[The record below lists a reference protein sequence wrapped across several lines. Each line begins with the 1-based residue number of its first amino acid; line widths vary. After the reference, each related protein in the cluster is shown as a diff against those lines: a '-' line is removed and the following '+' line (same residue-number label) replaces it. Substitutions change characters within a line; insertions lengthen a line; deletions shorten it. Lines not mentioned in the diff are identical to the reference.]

1 MQDSN
6 TRRNLQRLGLAL
18 LAVSSSGCVSLSR
31 DAPPLAKVAPD
42 WHATL
47 PHAGKTTQLVKWW
60 DGFRD
65 PALTT
70 LQRNAE
76 SDSPTLASAGASIE
90 KARATLASSRSGL
103 LPSLTGSGSVTRS
116 GQAGSSS
123 NEVAASTDKSGGL
136 DASWEVDLFGK
147 TREQA
152 KAAANRVTEE
162 ADDWHQARVSLA
174 AEVADDYVQYRA
186 CRKLET
192 VYRQELLS
200 QRDTIKATESSE
212 ASGLTA
218 TSDLALAKAGAAS
231 SSSTLKAQQADCE
244 ILIKSLAELVGGDET
259 LVRRT
264 LRAGPSTI
272 PVPSTFAVTSLP
284 ADALRQRPDI
294 AALEREIAASAA
306 DIGAAKA
313 DFYPSLSLGGSLTID
328 QSSLTGASRPWS
340 FGPSLS
346 IPLFDGGQRKSS
358 LKGAYADY
366 DIALA
371 NYQSGIRSAVNEV
384 ETALVHVDSTRK
396 QIGDAASA
404 AKSYRTY
411 FNAIDQNW
419 KAGGASLL
427 DREEARRSA
436 QSAEISLI
444 ELRRD
449 SVRYWIALYKA
460 LGGGWG
466 DKAVG
471 ASNQTASVAKGMS
484 Q

>member
-1 MQDSN
+1 M
-6 TRRNLQRLGLAL
+6 L
-18 LAVSSSGCVSLSR
+18 LAISLGGCVSLTS
-31 DAPPLAKVAPD
+31 DAFPLETGASY

-47 PHAGKTTQLVKWW
+47 PHQGKTTELVKWW

-70 LQRNAE
+70 LQRDAE
-76 SDSPTLASAGASIE
+76 SDSPTLASARASIE

-103 LPSLTGSGSVTRS
+103 LPSVTGSGSVTRS
-116 GQAGSSS
+116 GQAGSSA
-123 NEVAASTDKSGGL
+123 NKVAASTDKSGGL

-147 TREQA
+147 TREEA
-152 KAAANRVTEE
+152 RAAGYRITEA
-162 ADDWHQARVSLA
+162 ADDWHQARVTLA

-192 VYRQELLS
+192 VYRLELLS
-200 QRDTIKATESSE
+200 QNDTIKATETSQ
-212 ASGLTA
+212 ASGLTS
-218 TSDLALAKAGAAS
+218 TSDLALAQAGAAS

-244 ILIKSLAELVGGDET
+244 ILIKSLSELVGGNET

-272 PVPSTFAVTSLP
+272 PKPSTFEVTSLP

-294 AALEREIAASAA
+294 AALERELAAGAA

-313 DFYPSLSLGGSLTID
+313 DFYPSLSLGGSLTIG
-328 QSSLTGASRPWS
+328 QSSLSGASLPWS

-346 IPLFDGGQRKSS
+346 IPLFDGGKRKAS
-358 LKGAYADY
+358 LKSAYADY

-384 ETALVHVDSTRK
+384 ETALVHVDSMRRR
-396 QIGDAASA
+396 IGDAASA
-404 AKSYRTY
+404 ARSYRTY

-460 LGGGWG
+460 LGGGWS

-471 ASNQTASVAKGMS
+471 ASNQSASMAKGIS